1 MRAESEGYI
10 SALGLE
16 CNVKNISIIGASGSI
31 GTQTLDVLRSEK
43 DINLVG
49 VSVHSNLK
57 VLRSIIEEFG
67 VMNVAVT
74 DPKVRGDAELMLSSI
89 GFKGASYFGAEGL
102 EAIATLD
109 EAQTVVTSIVGM
121 AGLKPTIKA
130 IEKGKH
136 IALANKETMVA
147 AGGIVTQLAKEKGVM
162 ILPVDSEHS
171 AIFQSLRAGKHSEIR
186 KILLTASGGPFR
198 GKDREFLSKVTK
210 EMALKHPNWAMG
222 AKITIDSST
231 LMNKGL
237 EVIEAKWLF
246 DVDYDDIEV
255 YVHPESII
263 HSMVEF
269 RDNSIIAQ
277 LGTPDMTLPIQYALN
292 YPERHEAVAGRLDL
306 FKAGSLTFE
315 KPDRETFEAL
325 DMAYEAGRAGG
336 IMTAVLN
343 SANEEAV
350 DLFLRDRIGY
360 LDITRII
367 GECLRRFDQRVEPT
381 LGNILEA
388 DKEVRDYARS
398 VAKG

>member
-1 MRAESEGYI
+1 M
-10 SALGLE
+10 
-16 CNVKNISIIGASGSI
+16 KNISIIGASGSI
-31 GTQTLDVLRSEK
+31 GTQTLEVLRSEK
-43 DINLVG
+43 EIKLVG
-49 VSVHSNLK
+49 ASVHSNLK

-67 VMNVAVT
+67 VTNVAVT
-74 DPKVRGDAELMLSSI
+74 DLKVRDDAELMLSSI
-89 GFKGASYFGAEGL
+89 GYTGAAYFGAEGL

-121 AGLKPTIKA
+121 AGLTPTIKA
-130 IEKGKH
+130 IEKGKD

-147 AGGIVTQLAKEKGVM
+147 AGGIVTSLAREKGVM

-171 AIFQSLRAGKHSEIR
+171 AIFQSLRAGRHSELR

-269 RDNSIIAQ
+269 CDNSVIAQ

-306 FKAGSLTFE
+306 FKAGRLTFE

-350 DLFLRDRIGY
+350 ELFLKDRIGY

-367 GECLRRFDQRVEPT
+367 GECLRRFDQRVEPSI
-381 LGNILEA
+381 GNILEA
-388 DKEVRDYARS
+388 DREVRDYARS

>member
-1 MRAESEGYI
+1 
-10 SALGLE
+10 
-16 CNVKNISIIGASGSI
+16 
-31 GTQTLDVLRSEK
+31 
-43 DINLVG
+43 
-49 VSVHSNLK
+49 
-57 VLRSIIEEFG
+57 
-67 VMNVAVT
+67 
-74 DPKVRGDAELMLSSI
+74 
-89 GFKGASYFGAEGL
+89 
-102 EAIATLD
+102 
-109 EAQTVVTSIVGM
+109 
-121 AGLKPTIKA
+121 
-130 IEKGKH
+130 
-136 IALANKETMVA
+136 
-147 AGGIVTQLAKEKGVM
+147 
-162 ILPVDSEHS
+162 
-171 AIFQSLRAGKHSEIR
+171 
-186 KILLTASGGPFR
+186 
-198 GKDREFLSKVTK
+198 
-210 EMALKHPNWAMG
+210 MALKHPNWAMG

-269 RDNSIIAQ
+269 CDNSIIAQ

-306 FKAGSLTFE
+306 FKAGRLTFE

-350 DLFLRDRIGY
+350 DLFLKDRIGY

-367 GECLRRFDQRVEPT
+367 GECLRRFDQRVEPSI
-381 LGNILEA
+381 GNILEA
-388 DKEVRDYARS
+388 DREVRDYARS

>member
-1 MRAESEGYI
+1 M
-10 SALGLE
+10 
-16 CNVKNISIIGASGSI
+16 KNISIIGASGSI
-31 GTQTLDVLRSEK
+31 GTQTLEVLRSEK
-43 DINLVG
+43 EIKLVG
-49 VSVHSNLK
+49 ASVHSNLK

-67 VMNVAVT
+67 VINVAVT
-74 DPKVRGDAELMLSSI
+74 DLKVRDDAELMLSSI
-89 GFKGASYFGAEGL
+89 GYGGTVHYGAEGL

-109 EAQTVVTSIVGM
+109 EAQVVVTSIVGM
-121 AGLKPTIKA
+121 AGLTPTIKA
-130 IEKGKH
+130 IEKGKD

-147 AGGIVTQLAKEKGVM
+147 AGGIVTELAREKGVM

-171 AIFQSLRAGKHSEIR
+171 AIFQSLRAGNHSELR

-198 GKDREFLSKVTK
+198 GKDRQFLSKVTK

-269 RDNSIIAQ
+269 CDNSIIAQ

-292 YPERHEAVAGRLDL
+292 YPDRHEAVAGRLDL
-306 FKAGSLTFE
+306 FKAGRLTFE

-350 DLFLRDRIGY
+350 DLFLKDRIGY

-367 GECLRRFDQRVEPT
+367 GECLRRFDQRVEPSI
-381 LGNILEA
+381 GNILEA
-388 DKEVRDYARS
+388 DREVRDYARS